1 MNLWDKK
8 RDMRQRYDVTAQI
21 YDMRY
26 AEEQAA
32 KIEAALQHVKVKA
45 AMLLDVGCGTGISFD
60 HVADEARMTV
70 GIDLSKKSLFKARE
84 RSRDHTRI
92 HLVQADADNMPLRN
106 EVFDRVLAITLIQNM
121 PNPTET
127 LNEIKR
133 VAKANASI
141 VVTGLK
147 KIFDRNTLEQLLKG
161 AGLGIIVIEGENLK
175 CHVAVCTKTR
185 CA

>member
-1 MNLWDKK
+1 
-8 RDMRQRYDVTAQI
+8 
-21 YDMRY
+21 
-26 AEEQAA
+26 
-32 KIEAALQHVKVKA
+32 
-45 AMLLDVGCGTGISFD
+45 
-60 HVADEARMTV
+60 
-70 GIDLSKKSLFKARE
+70 
-84 RSRDHTRI
+84 
-92 HLVQADADNMPLRN
+92 
-106 EVFDRVLAITLIQNM
+106 LAITLIQNM

>member
-1 MNLWDKK
+1 
-8 RDMRQRYDVTAQI
+8 
-21 YDMRY
+21 
-26 AEEQAA
+26 
-32 KIEAALQHVKVKA
+32 
-45 AMLLDVGCGTGISFD
+45 
-60 HVADEARMTV
+60 
-70 GIDLSKKSLFKARE
+70 
-84 RSRDHTRI
+84 
-92 HLVQADADNMPLRN
+92 
-106 EVFDRVLAITLIQNM
+106 M